1 MLRQRIG
8 SLSLSAL
15 AAAVTIAVP
24 LAMVTTETA
33 QAAQCYGYVT
43 YHADGKSKSY
53 AINAAIGG
61 WSSYVASK
69 YGKSY
74 SYWSHAIYKSTW
86 CSQYDYYWTC
96 WAKAEPCY
104 WAPSYK
110 PSYKPSYHKSY
121 GGGGGGY

>member
-15 AAAVTIAVP
+15 AAAVTVAVP

-43 YHADGKSKSY
+43 YHADGKSRSY
-53 AINAAIGG
+53 AVNAAISG

-74 SYWSHAIYKSTW
+74 AYWSHAVYKSTW
-86 CSQYDYYWTC
+86 CSQYDYLLDLPGQGR
-96 WAKAEPCY
+96 ALLLGAELQAELQAELP
-104 WAPSYK
+104 
-110 PSYKPSYHKSY
+110 
-121 GGGGGGY
+121 